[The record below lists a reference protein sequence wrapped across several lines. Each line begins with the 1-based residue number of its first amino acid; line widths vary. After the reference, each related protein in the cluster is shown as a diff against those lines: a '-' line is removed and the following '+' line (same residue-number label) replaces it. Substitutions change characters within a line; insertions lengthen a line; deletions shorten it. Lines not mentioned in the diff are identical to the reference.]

1 MVKTWNEHISIGFK
15 FEDPPQQIRHL
26 ILRKQKQ
33 NILWE
38 IALFCHG
45 RNLQCG
51 RWTTSNPVQLQQL
64 NRNSWG
70 WSTIFYVSKFF
81 IYNCAQ
87 CNNYIHWIILNRWI
101 VSWSSKSPFIST
113 SVSFGCSFG
122 LVEAVAGMIFTPLCS
137 KASAGKHQTKMC
149 HHFWG
154 VKLRVEM
161 DWNGLKW
168 VETTWDVRFGRVF
181 CWHLLSCLIPPTLD
195 APHSQ
200 HILAATWRG
209 FSQPSPSVDT
219 YQIPSFAD
227 TSWAGDA
234 GVFPTFTLRVL
245 MVLSY
250 PHLYHL
256 DMPILQQRCC
266 RGHGPS
272 SARAMSERS
281 KHSTSESSGSLKNLS
296 I

>member
-1 MVKTWNEHISIGFK
+1 MGYPWWHRLPRNCHGNWAVVKTTHAAPGGRNPTIQSQKKWARMVKTWNEHISIGFK

-113 SVSFGCSFG
+113 SV
-122 LVEAVAGMIFTPLCS
+122 
-137 KASAGKHQTKMC
+137 H
-149 HHFWG
+149 
-154 VKLRVEM
+154 
-161 DWNGLKW
+161 
-168 VETTWDVRFGRVF
+168 
-181 CWHLLSCLIPPTLD
+181 
-195 APHSQ
+195 
-200 HILAATWRG
+200 LAAAL
-209 FSQPSPSVDT
+209 V
-219 YQIPSFAD
+219 
-227 TSWAGDA
+227 
-234 GVFPTFTLRVL
+234 
-245 MVLSY
+245 
-250 PHLYHL
+250 
-256 DMPILQQRCC
+256 
-266 RGHGPS
+266 
-272 SARAMSERS
+272 
-281 KHSTSESSGSLKNLS
+281 
-296 I
+296 